1 MATTTTAPSTTPS
14 LIPDFAFDPSIAMPK
29 GPIATVRR
37 AVRDSG
43 LILRTNVKHF
53 LAQPGQII
61 GMIAM
66 PIIFIVLF
74 GYVFGSAIQIPG
86 VSNYREFMMP
96 GIFAQS
102 AAFTMVAAA
111 VGMAEMKEKGQM
123 DRFRSLPMSRSA
135 VLVGQAFYQVLN
147 TLVGTITMVVAALA
161 TGWRIHTSPLEGLAG
176 FGILLLFVVAVN
188 FVGVCIGMVAHNAT
202 MADTITMPIT
212 MPLTFLANTFVAPE
226 LLPGWLQPVAERNPL
241 SATVAAM
248 RNLWGNASTVVPAH
262 QAWPL
267 ANPEIAS
274 ILFSLILIAVALP
287 LSVWLYRRES

>member
-1 MATTTTAPSTTPS
+1 MATQSAQISTTQSLVPS
-14 LIPDFAFDPSIAMPK
+14 FAFDPSLAVPQ
-29 GPIATVRR
+29 GPAATMRR
-37 AVRDSG
+37 AVRDSL

-66 PIIFIVLF
+66 PIIFIILF

-147 TLVGTITMVVAALA
+147 TLVGTITMAFAALA
-161 TGWRIHTSPLEGLAG
+161 TGWRIHTSPLEGLTG

-202 MADTITMPIT
+202 MAETITMPIT
-212 MPLTFLANTFVAPE
+212 MPLTFLANTFVSPD
-226 LLPGWLQPVAERNPL
+226 LLPGWLQPIANWNPL
-241 SATVAAM
+241 SATVAAT
-248 RNLWGNASTVVPAH
+248 RNLWGNAPTITSAN

-274 ILFSLILIAVALP
+274 ILFSLLLVAIALP
-287 LSVWLYRRES
+287 LSVWLYRKES

>member
-1 MATTTTAPSTTPS
+1 MATSATTTPALVPA
-14 LIPDFAFDPSIAMPK
+14 FAFDPAEAMPTS
-29 GPIATVRR
+29 PVATMRR
-37 AVRDSG
+37 AVRDSL

-66 PIIFIVLF
+66 PIIFIILF

-86 VSNYREFMMP
+86 VSNYREFLMP

-111 VGMAEMKEKGQM
+111 VGMADMKEKGQM

-147 TLVGTITMVVAALA
+147 TLVGTITMVAAALV
-161 TGWRIHTSPLEGLAG
+161 TGWRIHTSVPEGLAG

-188 FVGVCIGMVAHNAT
+188 FVGVCIGMMVPNAT
-202 MADTITMPIT
+202 SADTITMTVT
-212 MPLTFLANTFVAPE
+212 MPLTFLANTFVSPQ
-226 LLPGWLQPVAERNPL
+226 LLPGWLRPVAEWNPL
-241 SATVAAM
+241 SATVAAT
-248 RNLWGNASTVVPAH
+248 RNLWGNAATVTPAH

-267 ANPEIAS
+267 TNPEIAS
-274 ILFSLILIAVALP
+274 VLFSLLLIAVALP

>member
-1 MATTTTAPSTTPS
+1 MATTVSTSASAS
-14 LIPDFAFDPSIAMPK
+14 LVPAFAFDPSLAMPRS
-29 GPIATVRR
+29 PAATLRR
-37 AVRDSG
+37 AVRDSL

-66 PIIFIVLF
+66 PIIFIILF

-135 VLVGQAFYQVLN
+135 VLVGQALYQILN

-176 FGILLLFVVAVN
+176 FGILLLFVIAVN
-188 FVGVCIGMVAHNAT
+188 FVGVCVGMMAHNAT

-212 MPLTFLANTFVAPE
+212 MPLTFLANTFVATA
-226 LLPGWLQPVAERNPL
+226 LLPAWLKPIAEWNPL
-241 SATVAAM
+241 SATVAAT
-248 RNLWGNASTVVPAH
+248 RNLWGNAATVVPAN

-267 ANPEIAS
+267 ANPEIAA
-274 ILFSLILIAVALP
+274 ILFPLILIAIALP
-287 LSVWLYRRES
+287 LSVWLYRKES